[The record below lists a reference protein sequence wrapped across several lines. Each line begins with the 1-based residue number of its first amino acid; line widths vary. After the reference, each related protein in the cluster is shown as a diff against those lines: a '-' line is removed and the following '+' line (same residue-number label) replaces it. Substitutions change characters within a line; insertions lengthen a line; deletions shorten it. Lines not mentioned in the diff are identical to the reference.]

1 MDSPEVL
8 SIKICS
14 KLEMKRNLFSGSILS
29 TATKVPWSV
38 LVTWKGSLALSL
50 VVTLWEYAP
59 TSLSFQHCYLMSS
72 SIGCHCDDD
81 GDGHDSDD
89 SHGDEHYS
97 DEHDSDELLTVM
109 TMTVMTVMVMSC

>member
-1 MDSPEVL
+1 MIFER
-8 SIKICS
+8 IKSTNQKVRSQI
-14 KLEMKRNLFSGSILS
+14 LSGSKS
-29 TATKVPWSV
+29 TATKVPRSG

-89 SHGDEHYS
+89 SHGDE
-97 DEHDSDELLTVM
+97 LLTLV
-109 TMTVMTVMVMSC
+109 VVKVMSC